1 MLKIGKGGVT
11 DSLQTQKIVKPLLLL
26 RGILPQ
32 NQALKSEYTTTQ
44 NNRVTCYSPAGC
56 SISVNYMFLKQLFK
70 SADHLV
76 NNSNKSGCGYVLGG
90 VFSNSI
96 NPKILQVTS

>member
-1 MLKIGKGGVT
+1 M
-11 DSLQTQKIVKPLLLL
+11 QKIVKPLVIL

-32 NQALKSEYTTTQ
+32 KTASEESADPGYSALLH
-44 NNRVTCYSPAGC
+44 NRVTCYSPAGC

-70 SADHLV
+70 SADHLL
-76 NNSNKSGCGYVLGG
+76 NDSNKSGCGYILGG

-96 NPKILQVTS
+96 NPRILQVTLPLTS